1 MPALRSSGTN
11 RGTCPLRP
19 LRRATSTIR
28 CVFVSPPSPSGT
40 SSSRPSESKGGTSSS
55 VIDRKAMEH
64 IQPSSFADL
73 LALLPGGSSSSPV
86 LSAPNTIHLREIGIS
101 NDDYATSSLGTS
113 FVIDGAPMRNDANMQ
128 YLPGGDQLLERKLFI
143 NKGVDMRSISTDEI
157 QHVEIVRGIPSV
169 EYGDLTSGLVKIER
183 KRGGKALTARF
194 KADMD
199 SKLFSVG
206 KGFEIPDR
214 GLTVNIGADLLDS
227 KADPRNKLENYKR
240 MTGRCASIKPGT
252 PRRIAPSHW
261 VRTSTIPGRSTT
273 GKSTRRATTAIST
286 TSNPNTTASR

>member
-1 MPALRSSGTN
+1 M
-11 RGTCPLRP
+11 
-19 LRRATSTIR
+19 
-28 CVFVSPPSPSGT
+28 
-40 SSSRPSESKGGTSSS
+40 
-55 VIDRKAMEH
+55 IDRKAMEH

-183 KRGGKALTARF
+183 KRGGKALTAVSRR
-194 KADMD
+194 
-199 SKLFSVG
+199 
-206 KGFEIPDR
+206 IW
-214 GLTVNIGADLLDS
+214 TVNSSPSARVS
-227 KADPRNKLENYKR
+227 KFPTA
-240 MTGRCASIKPGT
+240 ASRSISALTCST
-252 PRRIAPSHW
+252 PRP
-261 VRTSTIPGRSTT
+261 T
-273 GKSTRRATTAIST
+273 RATNSKT
-286 TSNPNTTASR
+286 TSA